1 LKKILPYIASAAF
14 LALLVWVYIAQEQ
27 KSIRELE
34 KTREDIVN
42 LKLYN
47 RHLENTIDTLG
58 EVVIYKDLE
67 MDKLEQKADSLAN
80 LATLPMPCEHELELK
95 KQEVEAVRGA
105 LAKCKES
112 KAIQTTRLGLSEI
125 RVENQVAI
133 CDKQI
138 QVIEVED
145 KKAKRKTF
153 FKGMGVGGLLV
164 GILVILAL

>member
-1 LKKILPYIASAAF
+1 
-14 LALLVWVYIAQEQ
+14 LLVWVYIAQEQ

>member
-1 LKKILPYIASAAF
+1 MKKILPYIASAAF

-47 RHLENTIDTLG
+47 QHLENTIDTLG

>member
-1 LKKILPYIASAAF
+1 MKKILPYIASAAF